1 LDSASL
7 KTKPTFKLPFGL
19 QSRQVKDFWAQ
30 YRQSKLA
37 LIGIIVIAFYLVLA
51 ITAPIIA
58 PYNPFTPSVDVL
70 ATPTMSHLLGTSE
83 VGNDI
88 LSQVIY
94 GAKVSLLVGFVA
106 ASVSLLIGTSFGLVS
121 GYYGGAV
128 DAILTRVT
136 DIFLVI
142 PVLPLMIIMAAV
154 LGARLSNVILVVG
167 LLGWPST
174 SRIVRSQTLSIRER
188 PFIENA
194 RTIGS
199 NDRQIIFK
207 HILPNVVTLIFANA
221 VLVVNYAVISEAILS
236 FLGLGDVSQISWG
249 IMLYYAFRSGAL
261 SSGAW
266 WYVFPP
272 GLCLVSLVLSFAF
285 VGRALDAIF
294 NPRLRKIR

>member
-1 LDSASL
+1 
-7 KTKPTFKLPFGL
+7 LPFGL
-19 QSRQVKDFWAQ
+19 QSRQVKEFWSE

-37 LIGIIVIAFYLVLA
+37 LSGLIVISLYVILA
-51 ITAPIIA
+51 ISASQIA
-58 PYNPFTPSVDVL
+58 PYNPFAPSYDIL
-70 ATPTMSHLLGTSE
+70 QPPTSSHLLGTSE

-94 GAKVSLLVGFVA
+94 GSRVSLLVGFVA

-121 GYYGGAV
+121 GYYGGIV

-174 SRIVRSQTLSIRER
+174 SRIVRSQTLTIKER

-199 NDRQIIFK
+199 SNRHIILR
-207 HILPNVVTLIFANA
+207 HILPNVMTLIFANA
-221 VLVVNYAVISEAILS
+221 VLVVNYAIISEAILS

-294 NPRLRKIR
+294 NPKLRKIR

>member
-1 LDSASL
+1 MSESTGNRL
-7 KTKPTFKLPFGL
+7 FGAM
-19 QSRQVKDFWAQ
+19 QGRQLNEFWSQ

-37 LIGIIVIAFYLVLA
+37 LTGLIVIASYVILA
-51 ITAPIIA
+51 LSASQIA
-58 PYNPFTPSVDVL
+58 PYNPFLPSYDIL
-70 ATPTMSHLLGTSE
+70 QPPSSSHLLGTSE
-83 VGNDI
+83 VGNDV

-94 GAKVSLLVGFVA
+94 GSRVSLIVGFVA
-106 ASVSLLIGTSFGLVS
+106 ASVSLLIGTAFGLIS
-121 GYYGGAV
+121 GYYGGIIDV
-128 DAILTRVT
+128 ILTRIT

-142 PVLPLMIIMAAV
+142 PTLPLMIIMAAI

-199 NDRQIIFK
+199 SERHIIFR
-207 HILPNVVTLIFANA
+207 HILPNVMTLIFANA
-221 VLVVNYAVISEAILS
+221 VLVVNYAIISEAILS

-249 IMLYYAFRSGAL
+249 IMLYFAFRSGAL

-294 NPRLRKIR
+294 NPKLRKIR

>member
-1 LDSASL
+1 MSESTAKRL
-7 KTKPTFKLPFGL
+7 FGAV
-19 QSRQVKDFWAQ
+19 QGRQLNEFWSQ

-37 LIGIIVIAFYLVLA
+37 LTGLVAIAFYVILA
-51 ITAPIIA
+51 LSASQIA
-58 PYNPFTPSVDVL
+58 PYNPFVPSYNIL
-70 ATPTMSHLLGTSE
+70 QPPSSNHLLGTSE
-83 VGNDI
+83 VGNDV

-94 GAKVSLLVGFVA
+94 GSRVSLIVGFVA
-106 ASVSLLIGTSFGLVS
+106 ASVSLLIGTAFGLIS
-121 GYYGGAV
+121 GYYGGIV
-128 DAILTRVT
+128 DVILTRIT

-142 PVLPLMIIMAAV
+142 PTLPLMIIMAAI

-199 NDRQIIFK
+199 SERHIIFR
-207 HILPNVVTLIFANA
+207 HILPNVMTLIFANA
-221 VLVVNYAVISEAILS
+221 VLVVNYAIISEAILS

-249 IMLYYAFRSGAL
+249 IMLYFAFRSGAL

-294 NPRLRKIR
+294 NPKLRKIR

>member
-1 LDSASL
+1 MLGSTAKRL
-7 KTKPTFKLPFGL
+7 LNL
-19 QSRQVKDFWAQ
+19 QSRQLHEFWSQ
-30 YRQSKLA
+30 YKQSKLA
-37 LIGIIVIAFYLVLA
+37 LAGLIVISFYVILA
-51 ITAPIIA
+51 ISASQIA
-58 PYNPFTPSVDVL
+58 PYNPFVPSYDIL
-70 ATPTMSHLLGTSE
+70 QQPSSSHLLGTSE
-83 VGNDI
+83 VGNDV

-94 GAKVSLLVGFVA
+94 GSRVSLIVGFVA
-106 ASVSLLIGTSFGLVS
+106 ASVSLLIGTAFGLIS
-121 GYYGGAV
+121 GYYGGIV
-128 DAILTRVT
+128 DIILTRIT

-142 PVLPLMIIMAAV
+142 PTLPLMIIMAAI
-154 LGARLSNVILVVG
+154 LGARLANVILVVG

-199 NDRQIIFK
+199 SERHIIFR
-207 HILPNVVTLIFANA
+207 HILPNVMTLIFANA
-221 VLVVNYAVISEAILS
+221 VLVVNYAIISEAILS

-249 IMLYYAFRSGAL
+249 IMLYFAFRSGAL

-294 NPRLRKIR
+294 NPKLRKIR